1 MASPTFRGGTAR
13 TRSAQPV
20 RSHRLATLPLSL
32 RRVGAWA
39 IEITLVAASAIVPFE
54 LGLLAKHH
62 TGELAPLNPVLSATE
77 AAIAQTLAIPI
88 GDDNQQVAP
97 LTNLLWSGAIVLPIV
112 LAGSQLY
119 LLAKTGSTLPKRWLG
134 VQVTTATGAPPGL
147 ARVLRREGV
156 GRWGLP
162 VGTAYLIW
170 RYSGAFPG
178 LGILASLSALLMVG
192 EAAIALLNRDRRTGH
207 DRIGGTYAIDAFSP
221 IWNSAEPPLHA
232 VVTETADDWVDGAIT
247 AIVLQPE
254 PRPAQ
259 RGLWLWMRRHPGTLL
274 VGGLIA
280 AVGLILST
288 FVGTIVYVQNQANDR
303 EIRQQRDQM
312 FLAIV
317 NQLATSDRASERQA
331 AVLTLASIDDPRSP
345 ALLSDLLAQET
356 SPTMLDAIE
365 QALVSLG
372 TNTLPE
378 LRKLNQAMR
387 SELASAQG
395 TPQAKLAALRLRT
408 TQQAIAKIL
417 TIYSGQLPRL
427 DLSRIDLGQTNQP
440 TFRLVLDQVDLSSL
454 NFRSARLAGASLRS
468 NRFYGRGADDRWGT
482 FDDAIADLSGAELK
496 QADLT
501 SAIFSRVRLDRANL
515 TNATLNKADLSGVRS
530 IAGNFSNAS
539 LVDANL
545 QQAVLE
551 RGSFTGANLGNANF
565 SRVNLQAGMM
575 SQVQAIAANFT
586 RANASQSDWREA
598 DLSRSNFTEANL
610 RDADLSATNLQNANF
625 SKANLQNA
633 NLTEANLSGVDFS
646 GANLEGADF
655 QGARFVPAPKLRS
668 NQFIQADPPYAASEA
683 LKGVDFSRV
692 RNLSDEQI
700 EYICLQGGIHPRCPA

>member
-1 MASPTFRGGTAR
+1 M
-13 TRSAQPV
+13 V
-20 RSHRLATLPLSL
+20 RSHRLVTLPLSL

-39 IEITLVAASAIVPFE
+39 IEITIVAASAIVPLE
-54 LGLLAKHH
+54 LGLVAKTHH

-77 AAIAQTLAIPI
+77 EAIAETLAIPI
-88 GDDNQQVAP
+88 GDENQQVAP

-119 LLAKTGSTLPKRWLG
+119 LLAKTGSTLPKRWFG
-134 VQVTTATGAPPGL
+134 IQVTTATGTPPGL
-147 ARVLRREGV
+147 AKVLLREGV

-178 LGILASLSALLMVG
+178 LGILASLSALLLVG
-192 EAAIALLNRDRRTGH
+192 EAAIALFDRDRRTGH

-221 IWNSAEPPLHA
+221 IWQPVEPPLQA

-247 AIVLQPE
+247 AIVLPPE
-254 PRPAQ
+254 PLPRQ
-259 RGLWLWMRRHPGTLL
+259 QGLWLWMRHHPGTVL
-274 VGGLIA
+274 VGGSIA
-280 AVGLILST
+280 TVGLVLGT
-288 FVGTIVYVQNQANDR
+288 FVGTLLYIQGQANDR

-317 NQLATSDRASERQA
+317 NQLATSDRLSERQA

-356 SPTMLDAIE
+356 SSTMLDAIE

-372 TNTLPE
+372 TETLPA

-387 SELASAQG
+387 SEFASAQG
-395 TPQAKLAALRLRT
+395 TSQARLAALRLRT

-440 TFRLVLDQVDLSSL
+440 AFRLVLDQTDLSSL
-454 NFRSARLAGASLRS
+454 NFRSARLAGVSLRGT
-468 NRFYGRGADDRWGT
+468 RFYGRGKDDRWGT

-496 QADLT
+496 QTDLT
-501 SAIFSRVRLDRANL
+501 GAILSRVRLDRTNF
-515 TNATLNKADLSGVRS
+515 TNATLNKADLSHARS

-539 LVDANL
+539 LVGGNL

-551 RGSFTGANLGNANF
+551 RASFTGANLGNANF
-565 SRVNLQAGMM
+565 SQVNLQAGMI
-575 SQVQAIAANFT
+575 SQAQAIATNFT
-586 RANASQSDWREA
+586 RANLRQSDWREA

-610 RDADLSATNLQNANF
+610 DNADLSAANLQNANF
-625 SKANLQNA
+625 TNANLQNA
-633 NLTEANLSGVDFS
+633 NLTGADLNGVNFS
-646 GANLEGADF
+646 GANLDGADF
-655 QGARFVPAPKLRS
+655 QDAIFVPAPPVRS
-668 NQFIQADPPYAASEA
+668 NQFIQTDPQYEVTAA
-683 LKGVDFSRV
+683 LKGVDFTRV
-692 RNLSDEQI
+692 RNLSREQV
-700 EYICLQGGIHPRCPA
+700 EYICVQGGIYPRCPAP